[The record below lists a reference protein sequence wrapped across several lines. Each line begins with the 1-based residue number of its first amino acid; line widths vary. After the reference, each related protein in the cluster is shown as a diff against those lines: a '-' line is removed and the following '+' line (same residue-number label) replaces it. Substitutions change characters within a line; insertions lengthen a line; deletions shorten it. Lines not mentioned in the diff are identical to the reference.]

1 MVENIITIAR
11 QYGSGGHEI
20 GEKVSQALGIPFYDR
35 ELIVMAAKQ
44 SGYSEEVFSKADE
57 RATNSLLYSLLMG
70 YSMGGHAI
78 APNEMPIND
87 KLFLIQSDIIKQAA
101 LRGPCVIVGRCGDYV
116 LREFPNVLH
125 VFIYADKEARVERA
139 IRQYG
144 LDPNKA
150 PDLLN
155 KKDKQRANY
164 YNFYTN
170 RRWGD
175 ADNYDLAFSSSVFG
189 IEHSVKLI
197 IEAEKCRRRD

>member
-1 MVENIITIAR
+1 M
-11 QYGSGGHEI
+11 
-20 GEKVSQALGIPFYDR
+20 
-35 ELIVMAAKQ
+35 
-44 SGYSEEVFSKADE
+44 
-57 RATNSLLYSLLMG
+57 
-70 YSMGGHAI
+70 
-78 APNEMPIND
+78 
-87 KLFLIQSDIIKQAA
+87 
-101 LRGPCVIVGRCGDYV
+101 
-116 LREFPNVLH
+116 
-125 VFIYADKEARVERA
+125 ERA

-144 LDPNKA
+144 LDPYKA

-155 KKDKQRANY
+155 KKAKQRANY

>member
-1 MVENIITIAR
+1 MFSFVSFLWFIDILQKMRYSKNRSSCIVGRQREIGEKWGVLMVENIITIAR

-70 YSMGGHAI
+70 YSMGGHAV

-101 LRGPCVIVGRCGDYV
+101 LRGAEG
-116 LREFPNVLH
+116 ESQ
-125 VFIYADKEARVERA
+125 K
-139 IRQYG
+139 
-144 LDPNKA
+144 
-150 PDLLN
+150 
-155 KKDKQRANY
+155 
-164 YNFYTN
+164 
-170 RRWGD
+170 
-175 ADNYDLAFSSSVFG
+175 
-189 IEHSVKLI
+189 
-197 IEAEKCRRRD
+197 IEAHRKYARYFADRKSVV